1 MSRPYYLSPY
11 PVRVHRAARA
21 LLREVVRAQI
31 EAARRIEDGGRPGA
45 APRSLAGN
53 PLTVA
58 NRVTQDALYIIA
70 DELPK
75 VPASMSGETRTASDR
90 KPVPKVV
97 QREVW
102 DRDDWTCQRCDDWT
116 CQRCGTH
123 RNLTV
128 DHIVPIARGGA
139 DDMANYQTL
148 CGSCNSR
155 KGAR

>member
-11 PVRVHRAARA
+11 PTRVHRAART
-21 LLREVVRAQI
+21 LLREVVKAQI
-31 EAARRIEDGGRPGA
+31 EAAPFIEQGGGPA
-45 APRSLAGN
+45 WARSLTGN

-58 NRVTQDALYIIA
+58 GRATQDALYLIA
-70 DELPK
+70 DELPP
-75 VPASMSGETRTASDR
+75 VPPSMSGSTRTSMDR

-102 DRDDWTCQRCDDWT
+102 DRDDWTCQH
-116 CQRCGTH
+116 CGTH

-128 DHIVPIARGGA
+128 DHIVPISKGGA
-139 DDMANYQTL
+139 DEMANYQTL